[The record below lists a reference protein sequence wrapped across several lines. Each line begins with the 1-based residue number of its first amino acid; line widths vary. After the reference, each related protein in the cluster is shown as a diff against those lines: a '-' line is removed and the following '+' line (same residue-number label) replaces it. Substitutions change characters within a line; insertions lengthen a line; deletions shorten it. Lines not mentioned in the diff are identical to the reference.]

1 METRDFHVSQ
11 RTLVRVY
18 HNVQAL
24 SIGTAIFKSRV
35 GLEAT
40 LPHQIRFTLAE
51 WKNLQTILPSLVQE
65 ATNIHRTIIS
75 GRHHPPILKELRH
88 ILSSRTMVN
97 LSVTR
102 SPTEGT
108 YVFMFL
114 GPFDRHETG
123 DIIPDLLRGVNLT
136 FEEIAALN
144 ETNKVIEKY
153 IANQLS
159 TTKVITLNGVG
170 DVIRAQNYISTFFSD
185 GLNRVRLLL
194 EKPVSNAAAAA
205 VASAQVRR
213 ANLDTIDE
221 DDDNIEEDDNIEVD
235 APADATSPTLS
246 QELPPRQTLE
256 SDGMTV
262 ASVSPPSS

>member
-1 METRDFHVSQ
+1 M
-11 RTLVRVY
+11 
-18 HNVQAL
+18 
-24 SIGTAIFKSRV
+24 
-35 GLEAT
+35 
-40 LPHQIRFTLAE
+40 
-51 WKNLQTILPSLVQE
+51 
-65 ATNIHRTIIS
+65 
-75 GRHHPPILKELRH
+75 
-88 ILSSRTMVN
+88 
-97 LSVTR
+97 
-102 SPTEGT
+102 
-108 YVFMFL
+108 
-114 GPFDRHETG
+114 
-123 DIIPDLLRGVNLT
+123 
-136 FEEIAALN
+136 N

-205 VASAQVRR
+205 VASPQVRR
-213 ANLDTIDE
+213 DNLDTIV
-221 DDDNIEEDDNIEVD
+221 EEDDNIEVD

-256 SDGMTV
+256 GDGVTV